1 MGSNWQ
7 DANKSGNVRRP
18 HKQSHNKK
26 ARKCQSQS
34 QSQSNMQMNKTR
46 RLSNGQQ
53 LAASFSPIN
62 KPTMET
68 AMNFFEEIFN

>member
-1 MGSNWQ
+1 
-7 DANKSGNVRRP
+7 
-18 HKQSHNKK
+18 
-26 ARKCQSQS
+26 
-34 QSQSNMQMNKTR
+34 MQMNKTR